1 MNEHFFQRMLW
12 GLIIVAVGVGFLLN
26 QTGYISFSIGALFST
41 FWPVILIVI
50 GLQNFVL
57 GRIYRSGSSTR
68 GCIMMGIGF
77 IFLGRNLGWFD
88 WSIGEII
95 QYGWPVILIIVGINM
110 MFRPKS
116 GKRPHEG
123 DSDWKAFPHT
133 PRTPEPPIDPPV
145 PPAPPLHPDPL
156 LQDFEKRT
164 AGLNGTGTDPHD
176 GQSAQGMP
184 GSGFDRRDGHAPPPP
199 SNDPHAP
206 YGHGSDWK
214 RELKESMRD
223 FKQDMKDAH
232 RQHRQHRH
240 KHKHCNERV
249 EWWNHDPGV
258 QTRSGF
264 IGDIHLGSDYWELKP
279 MNISHFIGDTVLDLT
294 KAQIPLGETRIT
306 ISSFIGDVK
315 VFIPND
321 YEVGIH
327 VVSSAFLGDASVLE
341 RKEGGLF
348 KNMNVESPYYHETDK
363 KIRLVVSTFIGDV
376 RVTKVG

>member
-12 GLIIVAVGVGFLLN
+12 GLIIAAVGVGFLLN
-26 QTGYISFSIGALFST
+26 QAGIISFSIGELFST

-50 GLQNFVL
+50 GMQNFVL
-57 GRIYRSGSSTR
+57 GRMYRSGSTTW
-68 GCIMMGIGF
+68 GLIMLAIGF
-77 IFLGRNLGWFD
+77 VFLGRNLDWFD
-88 WSIGEII
+88 WSLGDII
-95 QYGWPVILIIVGINM
+95 QYGWPVILIVAGISM
-110 MFRPKS
+110 MFRPKGS
-116 GKRPHEG
+116 KRSHDG

-133 PRTPEPPIDPPV
+133 PRTPEPPADVPV

-156 LQDFEKRT
+156 LQEFEKRT
-164 AGLNGTGTDPHD
+164 AGADGAKPDGGQPVREGQDAGYARGT
-176 GQSAQGMP
+176 
-184 GSGFDRRDGHAPPPP
+184 GHAPPPP
-199 SNDPHAP
+199 PRDPRS
-206 YGHGSDWK
+206 YGSSGDWK
-214 RELKESMRD
+214 REFKEGMRD
-223 FKQDMKDAH
+223 FTQDMKDAH
-232 RQHRQHRH
+232 RQHKHKH
-240 KHKHCNERV
+240 KHKHCNERT

-294 KAQIPLGETRIT
+294 KAQIPYGETRIT

-341 RKEGGLF
+341 QKEGGLF

>member
-1 MNEHFFQRMLW
+1 MITMNEHFFQRMLW

-26 QTGYISFSIGALFST
+26 QTGYLSFSIGDLFST

-57 GRIYRSGSSTR
+57 GRMYRSGSASW
-68 GCIMMGIGF
+68 GVIMMAIGF
-77 IFLGRNLGWFD
+77 VFLGRNLDWFD
-88 WSIGEII
+88 WSLGEII

-110 MFRPKS
+110 MFRPGKK
-116 GKRPHEG
+116 KRPQEG
-123 DSDWKAFPHT
+123 DSDWKAFNHAPHA
-133 PRTPEPPIDPPV
+133 PHGPHMPEPPLDKPV

-156 LQDFEKRT
+156 LEDFEKRM
-164 AGLNGTGTDPHD
+164 ND
-176 GQSAQGMP
+176 Q
-184 GSGFDRRDGHAPPPP
+184 APPPP
-199 SNDPHAP
+199 PQPDSHGP
-206 YGHGSDWK
+206 YGQSQGDWK
-214 RELKESMRD
+214 RE
-223 FKQDMKDAH
+223 FKDGMQGFKREMKDAH
-232 RQHRQHRH
+232 KH
-240 KHKHCNERV
+240 KHKHKHGHERV

-321 YEVGIH
+321 YEVGVH

-341 RKEGGLF
+341 QKEGGLF